1 VIAAWPTSAG
11 SVKHPDRENHYKRP
25 GGFPDDVAGQTAHV
39 VAMTSRFCIPIVAIL
54 LQGGCATTQSGP
66 VVAVP
71 SLGAEDSAGAI
82 RAAEE
87 VGAAHSPEA
96 ALHLELAKEQ
106 FEHSRHLTKADD
118 RPEATR
124 LLLRAR
130 ADADLSLA
138 LTRENTQTLE
148 TQAAL
153 TKFKTL
159 NESLQQNK

>member
-1 VIAAWPTSAG
+1 
-11 SVKHPDRENHYKRP
+11 
-25 GGFPDDVAGQTAHV
+25 
-39 VAMTSRFCIPIVAIL
+39 MTPRLLIPIVAIVF
-54 LQGGCATTQSGP
+54 QGACGTTNNV

-106 FEHSRHLTKADD
+106 FEHARKLTSADD
-118 RPEATR
+118 RPQATR

-138 LTRENTQTLE
+138 LTRESNEKLE
-148 TQAAL
+148 AQAAL
-153 TKFKTL
+153 DKVKAL
-159 NESLQQNK
+159 NDSLQQVN

>member
-1 VIAAWPTSAG
+1 
-11 SVKHPDRENHYKRP
+11 
-25 GGFPDDVAGQTAHV
+25 
-39 VAMTSRFCIPIVAIL
+39 
-54 LQGGCATTQSGP
+54 
-66 VVAVP
+66 VP

-87 VGAAHSPEA
+87 VGGAHSPEA

-106 FEHSRHLTKADD
+106 FEHARHLTKADD

-148 TQAAL
+148 TQGAL

>member
-1 VIAAWPTSAG
+1 MMTRRLWIPIAALVFEGA
-11 SVKHPDRENHYKRP
+11 
-25 GGFPDDVAGQTAHV
+25 
-39 VAMTSRFCIPIVAIL
+39 
-54 LQGGCATTQSGP
+54 CATTNNGP

-106 FEHSRHLTKADD
+106 FEHARKLTGPEE
-118 RPEATR
+118 RPASTR

-130 ADADLSLA
+130 SDADLSLA
-138 LTRENTQTLE
+138 LTRENTSKLE
-148 TQAAL
+148 AQAAL
-153 TKFKTL
+153 EKLKTL
-159 NESLQQNK
+159 NDSLQQNN

>member
-1 VIAAWPTSAG
+1 MRLWIPIAAF
-11 SVKHPDRENHYKRP
+11 V
-25 GGFPDDVAGQTAHV
+25 
-39 VAMTSRFCIPIVAIL
+39 
-54 LQGGCATTQSGP
+54 LQGACATTNSGP

-87 VGAAHSPEA
+87 VGAAHNPEA

-106 FEHSRHLTKADD
+106 FEHARKLTSADD
-118 RPEATR
+118 RPMSTR

-138 LTRENTQTLE
+138 LTRESTSKLE
-148 TQAAL
+148 AQAAL
-153 TKFKTL
+153 EKAKTL
-159 NESLQQNK
+159 NDSFQQSN